1 MTLIAPTAKK
11 KWVFSSSQEKFKTM
25 PMHNLVRGRE
35 GGGGGGGG
43 GERGCKQGL
52 LWEKCTSTFFHQ
64 HCLQMKGVKTA
75 LRFKLI

>member
-35 GGGGGGGG
+35 GGGGGAWVQTRSIMG
-43 GERGCKQGL
+43 KMH
-52 LWEKCTSTFFHQ
+52 KHIFPST
-64 HCLQMKGVKTA
+64 LSTDKGSEDS
-75 LRFKLI
+75 FKV

>member
-35 GGGGGGGG
+35 GGAGGSVGANKVCYGKNAQAHFSINIVY
-43 GERGCKQGL
+43 R
-52 LWEKCTSTFFHQ
+52 
-64 HCLQMKGVKTA
+64 
-75 LRFKLI
+75 

>member
-35 GGGGGGGG
+35 GGGGGCVGANKVCYGKNAQAHFSINIVY
-43 GERGCKQGL
+43 R
-52 LWEKCTSTFFHQ
+52 
-64 HCLQMKGVKTA
+64 
-75 LRFKLI
+75 